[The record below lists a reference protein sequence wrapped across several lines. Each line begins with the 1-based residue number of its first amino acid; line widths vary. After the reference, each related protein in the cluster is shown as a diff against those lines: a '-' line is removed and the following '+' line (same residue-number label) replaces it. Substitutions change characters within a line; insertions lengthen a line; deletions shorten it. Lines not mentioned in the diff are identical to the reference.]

1 MFAGTSDAREVRK
14 RLKRHI
20 STHGSSKGRVQK
32 YMRGPFAPFHGAA
45 KGVPSDNVEVDIDHR
60 RAVDAVSR
68 NLLIAGPLRIVSQA
82 SMGEAKIMRGDEP
95 VRLKPAFERFV
106 SDLLERLA
114 AEILRSLLVYGLCV
128 VVFAPKPR
136 SSDGI
141 APLQHS
147 GATSVREDA
156 LVLDLADDRVSI
168 SFTEAGGGRLYDVRV
183 DGMDLEDRDNVVL
196 SVLDAPNSLGLLQS
210 LTANLVGTTID
221 LESHFALNL
230 SVSEE
235 QVRVRVCV
243 QASRVMC

>member
-1 MFAGTSDAREVRK
+1 MFAGTSDARDVRK

-20 STHGSSKGRVQK
+20 SAHGSSKGRAQK
-32 YMRGPFAPFHGAA
+32 YMRGPFAPFHGSA
-45 KGVPSDNVEVDIDHR
+45 KGAPPSDNVEIDIDHR

-82 SMGEAKIMRGDEP
+82 SMGEVKIMRGDEP

-106 SDLLERLA
+106 CDLMERLA
-114 AEILRSLLVYGLCV
+114 AEILHSLLVYGLCV

-136 SSDGI
+136 SPHGI

-183 DGMDLEDRDNVVL
+183 DGMDLEDRDDVVL
-196 SVLDAPNSLGLLQS
+196 SVLDAPNSHGLLQS

-235 QVRVRVCV
+235 QVCGR
-243 QASRVMC
+243 M